1 MTNNK
6 NSYPIPALREDL
18 RLRAS
23 ALAVKLS
30 RSVGRLT
37 SCENAPCLEYGD
49 EVRYEEDLIRRLL
62 YLQRC
67 REALE
72 RCIPGSRV
80 TVRFRRSDG
89 SQGRTTFRKEGTN
102 RVRVTGLTTEYPPRP
117 APNGA
122 GH

>member
-1 MTNNK
+1 MNNNK

-23 ALAVKLS
+23 GLAVKLS

-49 EVRYEEDLIRRLL
+49 EVRYEEDLIRQIL

-67 REALE
+67 RQALE
-72 RCIPGSRV
+72 RCIAGHRV
-80 TVRFRRSDG
+80 TVRYRRTDG
-89 SQGRTTFRKEGTN
+89 PQGRTTFRKEGVN
-102 RVRVTGLTTEYPPRP
+102 RVRVTGLTAE
-117 APNGA
+117 
-122 GH
+122 

>member
-1 MTNNK
+1 MTNSK
-6 NSYPIPALREDL
+6 NSYSIPALREEL
-18 RLRAS
+18 RLCAS
-23 ALAVKLS
+23 ALAEKLR

-49 EVRYEEDLIRRLL
+49 EVRYEEELIRRLL

-72 RCIPGSRV
+72 RCISGSRV

-89 SQGRTTFRKEGTN
+89 SQGRTTFR
-102 RVRVTGLTTEYPPRP
+102 RVGNQIRVTGLE
-117 APNGA
+117 A
-122 GH
+122 G

>member
-1 MTNNK
+1 MPIFIFRKVVQTMKNNQTEYPVMT
-6 NSYPIPALREDL
+6 LRENLRQQASDL
-18 RLRAS
+18 S
-23 ALAVKLS
+23 QKLN

-49 EVRYEEDLIRRLL
+49 EVRYEEELIRRLL

-72 RCIPGSRV
+72 RCISGSRV

-89 SQGRTTFRKEGTN
+89 SQGRTTFR
-102 RVRVTGLTTEYPPRP
+102 RVGNQIRVTGLE
-117 APNGA
+117 A
-122 GH
+122 G

>member
-1 MTNNK
+1 MKNNVR
-6 NSYPIPALREDL
+6 SCPIPTLREEL

-23 ALAVKLS
+23 ALSVKLS

-49 EVRYEEDLIRRLL
+49 EVRFEEDLIRRLM
-62 YLQRC
+62 YLQHC

-72 RCIPGSRV
+72 RCIAGSRV

-89 SQGRTTFRKEGTN
+89 SQGRTTFRKEGPN
-102 RVRVTGLTTEYPPRP
+102 RVRVTGLAAE
-117 APNGA
+117 
-122 GH
+122 

>member
-1 MTNNK
+1 MKNNK

-18 RLRAS
+18 RLQAS

-72 RCIPGSRV
+72 RCIPGNRV
-80 TVRFRRSDG
+80 TVRFRRNDG
-89 SQGRTTFRKEGTN
+89 SQVRTTFRKEGTN
-102 RVRVTGLTTEYPPRP
+102 RVQVTGLTTE
-117 APNGA
+117 
-122 GH
+122 

>member
-1 MTNNK
+1 MQLLCLFLFQKGGFSMKNNN

-49 EVRYEEDLIRRLL
+49 EVRYEEDLIRSLL
-62 YLQRC
+62 YLQ
-67 REALE
+67 

-80 TVRFRRSDG
+80 TIRYRRADG

-102 RVRVTGLTTEYPPRP
+102 RVRVTGLV
-117 APNGA
+117 AD
-122 GH
+122 